1 MHASGHLSFLE
12 RKATHT
18 EEPTC
23 SLTLLSPALVTSRRG
38 LVVVLHWIL
47 RITEPVLVQ
56 VSVLQHACLS
66 MLRHSVYGEALR
78 PTYPGRKG
86 HSSSL
91 FMSRVGQ
98 LRPERQS
105 HLWKLV
111 PIKPMITFT
120 LHVACGQRQRRPHII
135 PLLHLPPSGIYW
147 PINFLV

>member
-91 FMSRVGQ
+91 FMSRVRQ

-105 HLWKLV
+105 HLCKLV
-111 PIKPMITFT
+111 PIKPMITLT